1 MDELDRMLRLT
12 HRNSDPW
19 EEKSQNEKKHRLGD
33 AKTSKRMRG
42 PNGTAPSGRL
52 TTSERTVLV
61 AIKRALT
68 GKLK

>member
-1 MDELDRMLRLT
+1 LA
-12 HRNSDPW
+12 
-19 EEKSQNEKKHRLGD
+19 KKNRKTKKTHRLGD

-52 TTSERTVLV
+52 TTSERTVRV
-61 AIKRALT
+61 AIKRGLT